1 MKHGKKIKTSNDNR
15 IDYGVILPVF
25 LLCLIGLL
33 SLYVALRHDP
43 NNPSVIKG
51 VGMQLIW
58 YLVGSVAIISSCI
71 NSKWIWKL
79 TPYLYGLGLVVMGL
93 LLKFYD
99 RNLEACTGSK
109 NWFRFGTFT
118 FNQPS

>member
-1 MKHGKKIKTSNDNR
+1 MEKKLKASNDNR

-33 SLYVALRHDP
+33 SLYVALSHDP
-43 NNPSVIKG
+43 NNPAVLKG
-51 VGMQLIW
+51 VGMQVVW
-58 YLVGSVAIISSCI
+58 YLVGAAAIVVIMHL

-79 TPYLYGLGLVVMGL
+79 TPYFYGLGLVVMGL

-99 RNLEACTGSK
+99 QNLAASTGSK
-109 NWFRFGTFT
+109 TGFDSVRLLSS
-118 FNQPS
+118 QQS